1 MQGNKLFSMDKL
13 TKSQQWHLLQVYTDH
28 CSHILGNT
36 ILLGPG
42 YTYTCQWHHQQM
54 FFNFFIRPPGMV
66 VPGSLMF
73 DCWCFLYLLPIAVKL
88 CHMIGSMF
96 NFIIQVPKFGG
107 PPPKI
112 GAKYVQNSTWFRTTS
127 DFDCEYLRN
136 GWMYLKSERYVI
148 DNDSSHVRQK
158 KSSKLWSTNNSC
170 RNTQINFF
178 RKPSFRPLG
187 GAVPHL
193 FTRASKW
200 PRFASAHPTRDG
212 GLTINIQKLAK
223 NSVY

>member
-96 NFIIQVPKFGG
+96 NFIIQVPKFGVL
-107 PPPKI
+107 PPKLGPNMCKI
-112 GAKYVQNSTWFRTTS
+112 QR
-127 DFDCEYLRN
+127 DFGQLQTLIVN
-136 GWMYLKSERYVI
+136 ISETDGCI
-148 DNDSSHVRQK
+148 WNPKDM
-158 KSSKLWSTNNSC
+158 WSTTIPPTFGKKNPV
-170 RNTQINFF
+170 NFG
-178 RKPSFRPLG
+178 PLIT
-187 GAVPHL
+187 VVETP
-193 FTRASKW
+193 K
-200 PRFASAHPTRDG
+200 
-212 GLTINIQKLAK
+212 LTFSENHHFGH
-223 NSVY
+223 